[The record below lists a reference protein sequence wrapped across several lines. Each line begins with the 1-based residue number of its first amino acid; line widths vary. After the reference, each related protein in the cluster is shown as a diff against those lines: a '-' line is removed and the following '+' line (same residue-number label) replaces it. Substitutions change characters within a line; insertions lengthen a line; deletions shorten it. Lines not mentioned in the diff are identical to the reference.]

1 MTQTLPVRW
10 LLVLAFSVC
19 INAGAF
25 AQAVQSQPTKAT
37 ATKLDEFLQGL
48 QTLQADFRQTLR
60 DGQGRLIEE
69 SQGVLAIHRPDRFR
83 WDYVKPHEQT
93 IVADGKKLWLHD
105 VDLEQVTV
113 RPMEH
118 SLSGTPAVLLSGSED
133 LRSSFK
139 VTGTESKGGTTT
151 VNLVP
156 KRDDTDFK
164 RVRIKFVGK
173 QLASMELSDK
183 LGQSTTLDFTNV
195 QRNASLDDARFVFTP
210 GAPGLDGL
218 FAVNDKVEH
227 ATGYAALTIWFA
239 GMYSRSR
246 YAWIAAALFAMGVM
260 VEFLQGW
267 MSLGRN
273 SDPFDVLAN
282 TTGIAIG
289 IVLSLTILSGWAQR
303 IESVLFKRDP

>member
-1 MTQTLPVRW
+1 MLPLRFPRW
-10 LLVLAFSVC
+10 WLALGWLFVVLA
-19 INAGAF
+19 
-25 AQAVQSQPTKAT
+25 
-37 ATKLDEFLQGL
+37 L
-48 QTLQADFRQTLR
+48 
-60 DGQGRLIEE
+60 
-69 SQGVLAIHRPDRFR
+69 LAC
-83 WDYVKPHEQT
+83 
-93 IVADGKKLWLHD
+93 
-105 VDLEQVTV
+105 
-113 RPMEH
+113 
-118 SLSGTPAVLLSGSED
+118 
-133 LRSSFK
+133 
-139 VTGTESKGGTTT
+139 
-151 VNLVP
+151 LVP
-156 KRDDTDFK
+156 
-164 RVRIKFVGK
+164 
-173 QLASMELSDK
+173 
-183 LGQSTTLDFTNV
+183 
-195 QRNASLDDARFVFTP
+195 P